1 MRLIL
6 NAPELEN
13 PIDIKIKSDFIIF
26 NLFFIIIKDNTQTSI
41 KFKYIFDYTC
51 YNKFIIFRNS
61 MKKIFLIFL
70 FFSWPHFEETNWA
83 TTRFE
88 VFWKS
93 TFKQMTFREPIDFLP
108 YDIKIGYYEY
118 GGLNYFNELDNF
130 LSDNDNLESNPYN
143 TSDPAFP
150 NVVNK
155 KFRKMMTLEI
165 DFLRYNFFKDR
176 QNILDIQ
183 FGFGYRLYKNINKVA
198 FDNGDSLN
206 PEFNEFNVN
215 GTFILQFNPSY
226 YNYLYYS
233 SGYTRA
239 SFYDNSLTNS
249 QASGSGISNHLGLG
263 MNFII
268 PDNKGSSNLHCGIE
282 LRLSSLNIDNI
293 DEPNNFSRID
303 DFKMESIGLLFSFGI
318 GYGGRK
324 TLGDIAYASML
335 NNDYIDAYEKFKLYK
350 KGLKIYNVSKVD
362 EMLEFSQNQIPY
374 QLYNNAMDYYYKN
387 EFKEALQLLN
397 KINYKDDIDLDYKI
411 NSIKYIIADKML
423 NDFIKIEDSQSIDY
437 RIQYY
442 NTVNDIS
449 PKIRNAVNKRLSILY
464 LQKGDYLLSNNNYE
478 EAYEFYMYSKTTG
491 GYNPEQIKI
500 KLSNLIIIVL
510 NDAYNF
516 LEKKE
521 NVIAYEKLF
530 FAKNIADNNN
540 DYISSLMD
548 LLDNRIKTIKS
559 EKIKERMKIILKD
572 KETFVP
578 AKIKKEILMGDSY
591 IRVINILGEPLNQ
604 ISRKKISSIYKMIK
618 YSIDNK
624 IYRLF
629 FKDDILIDI
638 DFE

>member
-1 MRLIL
+1 
-6 NAPELEN
+6 
-13 PIDIKIKSDFIIF
+13 
-26 NLFFIIIKDNTQTSI
+26 
-41 KFKYIFDYTC
+41 
-51 YNKFIIFRNS
+51 
-61 MKKIFLIFL
+61 
-70 FFSWPHFEETNWA
+70 
-83 TTRFE
+83 
-88 VFWKS
+88 
-93 TFKQMTFREPIDFLP
+93 
-108 YDIKIGYYEY
+108 
-118 GGLNYFNELDNF
+118 
-130 LSDNDNLESNPYN
+130 
-143 TSDPAFP
+143 
-150 NVVNK
+150 
-155 KFRKMMTLEI
+155 MMTLEI

-268 PDNKGSSNLHCGIE
+268 PDNKGNSNLHCGIE

>member
-1 MRLIL
+1 
-6 NAPELEN
+6 
-13 PIDIKIKSDFIIF
+13 
-26 NLFFIIIKDNTQTSI
+26 
-41 KFKYIFDYTC
+41 
-51 YNKFIIFRNS
+51 

-198 FDNGDSLN
+198 FVDNGDSLN

-350 KGLKIYNVSKVD
+350 KGLKIYNASKVD

-374 QLYNNAMDYYYKN
+374 QLYNNAMNYYYKN

-397 KINYKDDIDLDYKI
+397 KINYKDDVDLDYKI

-478 EAYEFYMYSKTTG
+478 EAYEFYMYSKTTK

-578 AKIKKEILMGDSY
+578 VKIKKEILMGDSY

>member
-1 MRLIL
+1 
-6 NAPELEN
+6 
-13 PIDIKIKSDFIIF
+13 
-26 NLFFIIIKDNTQTSI
+26 
-41 KFKYIFDYTC
+41 
-51 YNKFIIFRNS
+51 

-88 VFWKS
+88 AFWKS

-118 GGLNYFNELDNF
+118 GGPNYFNELDNF

-143 TSDPAFP
+143 TTDPAFP
-150 NVVNK
+150 DVVNK

-215 GTFILQFNPSY
+215 GTFIVQFNPSY

-239 SFYDNSLTNS
+239 LFYDNSLTNS

-263 MNFII
+263 INFIV
-268 PDNKGSSNLHCGIE
+268 PDNEGKSNLHCGIE

-293 DEPNNFSRID
+293 DEPNNLSRID
-303 DFKMESIGLLFSFGI
+303 NFKMESIGLLFSFGV

-362 EMLEFSQNQIPY
+362 EMLEFSRNQIPY
-374 QLYNNAMDYYYKN
+374 QLYNNAMGYYYKN
-387 EFKEALQLLN
+387 EFKEALQLLS

-423 NDFIKIEDSQSIDY
+423 NNFIKIEDSLSIDY

-491 GYNPEQIKI
+491 EYNPEQIKI

-530 FAKNIADNNN
+530 FAKNIVDNNN

-578 AKIKKEILMGDSY
+578 AQIKKEILMGDSY
-591 IRVINILGEPLNQ
+591 IRVIDILGEPLNQ

>member
-1 MRLIL
+1 
-6 NAPELEN
+6 
-13 PIDIKIKSDFIIF
+13 
-26 NLFFIIIKDNTQTSI
+26 
-41 KFKYIFDYTC
+41 
-51 YNKFIIFRNS
+51 

-150 NVVNK
+150 NVANK

-350 KGLKIYNVSKVD
+350 KGLKIYNASKVD

-374 QLYNNAMDYYYKN
+374 QLYNNAMNYYYKN

-397 KINYKDDIDLDYKI
+397 KINYKDDVDLDYKI

-491 GYNPEQIKI
+491 EYNPEQIKI

-578 AKIKKEILMGDSY
+578 VKIKKEILMGDSY

>member
-1 MRLIL
+1 
-6 NAPELEN
+6 
-13 PIDIKIKSDFIIF
+13 
-26 NLFFIIIKDNTQTSI
+26 
-41 KFKYIFDYTC
+41 
-51 YNKFIIFRNS
+51 

>member
-1 MRLIL
+1 
-6 NAPELEN
+6 
-13 PIDIKIKSDFIIF
+13 
-26 NLFFIIIKDNTQTSI
+26 
-41 KFKYIFDYTC
+41 
-51 YNKFIIFRNS
+51 

-350 KGLKIYNVSKVD
+350 KGLKIYNASKVD

-374 QLYNNAMDYYYKN
+374 QLYNNAMNYYYKN

-397 KINYKDDIDLDYKI
+397 KINYKDDVDLDYKI

-578 AKIKKEILMGDSY
+578 VKIKKEILMGDSY